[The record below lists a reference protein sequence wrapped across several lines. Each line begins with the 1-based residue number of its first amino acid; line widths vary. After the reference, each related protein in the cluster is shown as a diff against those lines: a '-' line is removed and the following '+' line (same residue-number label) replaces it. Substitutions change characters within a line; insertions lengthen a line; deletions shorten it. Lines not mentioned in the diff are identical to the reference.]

1 VERFSRRDVSAAL
14 GRRSRERGLNLE
26 LRGRLPLVR
35 VVPPGRVRRRAPV
48 LAHRARVHPIT
59 IPEGLCRDPRWEH
72 RPSGRTR
79 SCVRNPEPPST
90 PAGTAP
96 GDAGIA
102 SAVQRPQLSRGHSE
116 RSFVTVIRVRPC
128 RTGSVGRHGQ
138 IRTRV
143 REWRRSPFGSTMR
156 YMALRARER
165 ASERRGWDSNPRSR
179 LPPMPVFKM
188 CWSCRPPVAAN
199 GVSSGACPQM
209 RHRIV
214 RSVHPEKG
222 RSARFSDHALADVR
236 RVGARTAAGRSAV
249 EPTVYGS
256 GATTSGIDG
265 LTRRPSPLG
274 G

>member
-79 SCVRNPEPPST
+79 SCVGNPEPPST

-143 REWRRSPFGSTMR
+143 REWRRSPFGSTMLCSV
-156 YMALRARER
+156 AVPAPSGVGLRV
-165 ASERRGWDSNPRSR
+165 RRGGGMTRNHAGGR
-179 LPPMPVFKM
+179 LVCREIDLSPAVA
-188 CWSCRPPVAAN
+188 SC
-199 GVSSGACPQM
+199 ST
-209 RHRIV
+209 
-214 RSVHPEKG
+214 G
-222 RSARFSDHALADVR
+222 R
-236 RVGARTAAGRSAV
+236 
-249 EPTVYGS
+249 
-256 GATTSGIDG
+256 
-265 LTRRPSPLG
+265 
-274 G
+274 